1 MPPKLR
7 PENHRVDGRVGL
19 QPSAVCTFHPLDVW
33 KMAENCWKIAENCR
47 KWPKIAAKNCR
58 TLSKIAENCR
68 TLSKIAENCRTLSK
82 IAENCWKNSW
92 NILNESKK
100 SSSLVVFQY
109 LDGWKYWSLQQV
121 QAKSEAA
128 TSLPGSPHISP
139 LSPADSWSMLQGG
152 TKWIMEMVPTQCRN
166 LQKSFRV
173 SFEFSPTKVRIVM
186 IPTHFPQFF
195 GRFLKLFFGQR
206 LTRWCPLH

>member
-1 MPPKLR
+1 
-7 PENHRVDGRVGL
+7 
-19 QPSAVCTFHPLDVW
+19 
-33 KMAENCWKIAENCR
+33 MAENCWKIAENCR

-68 TLSKIAENCRTLSK
+68 TLSKIAENCRTWSK

-109 LDGWKYWSLQQV
+109 LDGCKYWSLQQV

-152 TKWIMEMVPTQCRN
+152 TKWTMEMVPTQCRN